1 MKSYYLKGLDC
12 PVCAARIE
20 EGIRGVAGVS
30 SVSVDFG
37 SLTMRLE
44 ASDLAAVRA
53 AVTAMEP
60 EVEIL
65 EGRQPAKGRATGRG
79 RSTCD
84 DAGSSSCAACAAC
97 ADEGAGTTLAKP
109 WGRGLDLAL
118 LREAGILREAAFIGA
133 AGLVSGLA
141 FAARAFAAPGLAA
154 WLVPVLFGLAY
165 ILAGRD
171 VLAGAGRNIL
181 KGRAF
186 DELFLMSIA
195 TIGAFAIGQYPE
207 AVGVMVFYKI
217 GEALQEAA
225 AARSRASVRGLLDL
239 RPDTARLRRGA
250 DWVVV
255 PAEEAAEGDLFLA
268 LPGERVPLDGVVVSG
283 EALVDSQALTGEPRP
298 RRAAPGLEV
307 LAASLVLDGPIEARA
322 LRPAGESSAAR
333 MASLVEDAAH
343 AKAKTERFITR
354 FAKVYTPIVV
364 GIAALLA
371 FVPPLLGAGSLA
383 QWAYRALVLLV
394 ISCPCA
400 LVISVPL
407 GYFGGIGGAARR
419 GILVKGGTVLDALAK
434 ARTVVF
440 DKTGTLTKGVFEVR
454 AVEAAP
460 GFTESEVLELAAAA
474 ESRSRHPIAASI
486 RRAAAGRGLSDGTED
501 EASEVREIAGRGILA
516 TIGDR
521 RILAG
526 NAGLLEAEG
535 VALPAA
541 PAIAVA
547 RGSTVVHVASDGRF
561 AGRIYIGDEAKG
573 DSASAIAELSALGV
587 ERSVVLTGDSE
598 EAALPL
604 AAGLGIRE
612 VHAGLLPEDKLAI
625 LGKIMEETRAS
636 GGTTLFVGDGINDA
650 PVIAGADVG
659 IAMGAG
665 ADVAVECAD
674 VVLMTDEP
682 SRIAEALSRARRT
695 RLIVRENI
703 VGSLAIKAAFLVL
716 GALGVAVMWEAVIAD
731 VGVALLATLNATRAM
746 GGKAS

>member
-37 SLTMRLE
+37 SLTMKLE

-65 EGRQPAKGRATGRG
+65 EGRQAAKGRAAARG
-79 RSTCD
+79 AMGASET
-84 DAGSSSCAACAAC
+84 GSSSCAACEAGDAC
-97 ADEGAGTTLAKP
+97 TDEGPAAAASL
-109 WGRGLDLAL
+109 GRGLDLAL
-118 LREAGILREAAFIGA
+118 LRETGILREAAFIGA
-133 AGLVSGLA
+133 AGVIAGLA

-250 DWVVV
+250 DWVIA

-268 LPGERVPLDGVVVSG
+268 LPGERVPLDGLVVSG

-298 RRAAPGLEV
+298 RRAAPGLEI

-343 AKAKTERFITR
+343 AKARTERFITR

-364 GIAALLA
+364 GLAALLA

-383 QWAYRALVLLV
+383 EWAYRALVLLV

-419 GILVKGGTVLDALAK
+419 GILVKGGTVLDSLAK

-460 GFTESEVLELAAAA
+460 GFTEAEILELAAAA

-516 TIGDR
+516 TVGGR
-521 RILAG
+521 RVLAG

-535 VALPAA
+535 VDMAGDAGRA
-541 PAIAVA
+541 A
-547 RGSTVVHVASDGRF
+547 RGSTVVHVASDGKF
-561 AGRIYIGDEAKG
+561 AGRIYIGDEAKE
-573 DSASAIAELSALGV
+573 DSASAIAALSALGV

-604 AAGLGIRE
+604 AASLGIGE
-612 VHAGLLPEDKLAI
+612 VHAGLLPEDKLRI
-625 LGKIMEETRAS
+625 LGEVMEETRQA